1 MVASL
6 AGLLHP
12 APRPG
17 GPASAPRIPRSAQRA
32 AVACCATGEA
42 TCFGHELLTQLGVNQ
57 HSVSG
62 TLAAARTLLS
72 LAEAERPLTH
82 LTAEAPVL
90 ETLGSGGEA
99 PPWEGNEAAREGW
112 KAAVQDHFAFLL
124 SLGLTQVE
132 AAAVLPS
139 FPYALLL
146 PAGALAPP
154 AEFLRARG
162 LEDKELA
169 TLVRAAP
176 RLLGFSPQKHLSPA
190 VAYLEG
196 CGLGAAA
203 LLGLLRAQ
211 PALLL
216 AAVVHKV
223 RTDSAAAELHAA
235 YQLQA
240 EERQNWAV
248 EMATSVRASLKKQQ

>member
-1 MVASL
+1 M
-6 AGLLHP
+6 
-12 APRPG
+12 
-17 GPASAPRIPRSAQRA
+17 
-32 AVACCATGEA
+32 
-42 TCFGHELLTQLGVNQ
+42 
-57 HSVSG
+57 
-62 TLAAARTLLS
+62 
-72 LAEAERPLTH
+72 
-82 LTAEAPVL
+82 L
-90 ETLGSGGEA
+90 ESLGSGGEV
-99 PPWEGNEAAREGW
+99 PPWEGNEAAREAW
-112 KAAVQDHFAFLL
+112 KAAVMAHVAYLL
-124 SLGLTQVE
+124 SLGLTKVE

-146 PAGALAPP
+146 PAGALAPA

-162 LEDKELA
+162 LSDKELA
-169 TLVRAAP
+169 SLVRLAP
-176 RLLGFSPQKHLSPA
+176 RLLGFSTEKHLLPA

-196 CGLGAAA
+196 CGLGAPA

-240 EERQNWAV
+240 EERQQWAV
-248 EMATSVRASLKKQQ
+248 DMATSVRASLKK